1 MNNSLINWIGLFI
14 NIVLVLGFIIL
25 ISVMFYKNLDYIY
38 IICTILLTLLP
49 ISGVLGY
56 LKKIKK

>member
-56 LKKIKK
+56 LKKIKN